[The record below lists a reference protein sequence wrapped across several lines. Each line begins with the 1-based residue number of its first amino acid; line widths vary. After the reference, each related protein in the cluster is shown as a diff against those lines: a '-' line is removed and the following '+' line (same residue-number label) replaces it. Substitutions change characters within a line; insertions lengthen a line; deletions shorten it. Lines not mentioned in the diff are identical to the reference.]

1 MSFEPSQCEL
11 AEEVD
16 LNYGTAESGYGSY
29 GIAFPNP
36 GLGQISK
43 WAVKNSETL
52 LLLISSI
59 SRSLKR
65 WIYLRS
71 EESQLVIKY

>member
-1 MSFEPSQCEL
+1 MSFEASQCEF

-16 LNYGTAESGYGSY
+16 LNYGTTERGYGSY

-43 WAVKNSETL
+43 WAVKNSDIL
-52 LLLISSI
+52 LLLISPV
-59 SRSLKR
+59 SRQR
-65 WIYLRS
+65 WIYLRF
-71 EESQLVIKY
+71 EESQELIKY

>member
-11 AEEVD
+11 AEEVG
-16 LNYGTAESGYGSY
+16 LNYGTTEIGYGSY

-43 WAVKNSETL
+43 WAVKNSKML
-52 LLLISSI
+52 LLLISPV
-59 SRSLKR
+59 SRQR
-65 WIYLRS
+65 WIYLRF
-71 EESQLVIKY
+71 EESQLVIRY